1 MSVNKIF
8 YMSDSHQDEEV
19 QEEEIFKENAY
30 NLRSTCTMDFDD
42 MLAKLG
48 EFGRFQKILFISMI
62 PFSCFLAFVYFS
74 QIFLT
79 LIPEEYW
86 CNVPELEGLTM
97 AERLSLAI
105 PRIDGEYSKC
115 LVYDV
120 NFTESLLNNISSANA
135 SWPTRTCYAGWHYN
149 YTFIPY
155 ISLASERDWVCE
167 RAVLATY
174 AQSLFFLGAI
184 MGGLLFGWWADR
196 YGRIPSLIACNL
208 MGCAAGIIT
217 AYVQNFWQ
225 FAVVRFLMGFAFD
238 NCFTMMY
245 ILGKGLEMKKVLRK
259 TATSM
264 FNFVTVLEYVGPRYR
279 TLVFNLSFALF
290 FTTAAC
296 LLPWLAYYL
305 ANWRLFAL
313 ITSAPL
319 VLAIFTFLILPESA
333 RWLISQ
339 GQIET
344 AIKILQKME
353 KSNDS
358 QIQPELYERFAHSCL
373 NSLQENY
380 DHHYRYSLW
389 DIFKT
394 PRLRCNFALM
404 IIIWLSI
411 TLIFDVHVRNVNS
424 LGLNVFL
431 TFSLLCFTE
440 LPANTLLAIT
450 LDKFGRRWWFCLS
463 LITSGL
469 LSFFASSVPLGL
481 CSASLAVAGRFFV
494 NISYNVGSQ
503 YAAEILPTVVRAQ
516 GLAFIHLMGYV
527 ALMVAPF
534 VAYLSNISETL
545 PLVVLGFLGIISG
558 LLSLFLPETLNHD
571 LPETLHDGEVYGK
584 KQ

>member
-19 QEEEIFKENAY
+19 QEEENSEENAY
-30 NLRSTCTMDFDD
+30 NLRKNIVMDFDD
-42 MLAKLG
+42 MLTKLG
-48 EFGRFQKILFISMI
+48 EFGRFQKILFLSMI

-79 LIPEEYW
+79 LIPEEFW
-86 CNVPELEGLTM
+86 CNVPELEGLTV
-97 AERLSLAI
+97 EETLSLAI
-105 PRIDGEYSKC
+105 PKIVGEYSKC

-120 NFTESLLNNISSANA
+120 NFTELLLRNISSANV
-135 SWPTRTCYAGWHYN
+135 SWPTRACYAGWHYN
-149 YTFIPY
+149 YTYIPY
-155 ISLASERDWVCE
+155 ISLASERDWVCD
-167 RAVLATY
+167 RAVLSTY

-208 MGCAAGIIT
+208 MGCTAGIIT

-225 FAVVRFLMGFAFD
+225 FAIVRFLMGFAFD

-245 ILGKGLEMKKVLRK
+245 IL
-259 TATSM
+259 
-264 FNFVTVLEYVGPRYR
+264 VLEYVGPRYR
-279 TLVFNLSFALF
+279 TLVFNMSFGLF

-296 LLPWLAYYL
+296 SLPWLAYYL

-319 VLAIFTFLILPESA
+319 ILAIFTFLILPESA

-344 AIKILQKME
+344 AIKILKKME
-353 KSNDS
+353 KSNGS
-358 QIQPELYERFAHSCL
+358 QVQPEVYEHFAHSCL

-394 PRLRCNFALM
+394 PRLRCNFSLM

-440 LPANTLLAIT
+440 LPANALLAVT
-450 LDKFGRRWWFCLS
+450 LDKFGRRWWFCFS

-481 CSASLAVAGRFFV
+481 WSASLAVAGRFFV

-534 VAYLSNISETL
+534 VAYLANISETL

-558 LLSLFLPETLNHD
+558 LLSLFLPETLNCD
-571 LPETLHDGEVYGK
+571 LPETLHDGEVFGK
-584 KQ
+584 KH